1 MDARLAAY
9 LDGLPKSTQPD
20 LDLSAGS
27 FLPGASFFKQLRET
41 GLAWRCGALLG
52 SHLLA
57 TLLLFA
63 SFVFVGYGA
72 LSGRLDHGWLAAWA
86 LALAGTVPLRVAC
99 RWLEGVIAVGIGGLL
114 KERLFAGALAIDAD
128 YLRGKGTGALL
139 SEVLETEA
147 IDALGADGGLHTAF
161 ALLELLLVAL
171 VLSWGAASGLEIVL
185 LAAWV
190 ALSIALI
197 VRNVRRRA
205 DWTRLR
211 FGLTNQ
217 LVENMSAH
225 RTRLA
230 QQPPSQ
236 WHQVEDADAD
246 HYAVASEDFDR
257 STARI
262 EGALARGYVLA
273 AVAVLAPTFIQG
285 SATVAQMAITLGA
298 ILFAGAALERLAFGS
313 SRGAAAWIAW
323 RAAKPMFDAGPMF
336 DAAARPATEG
346 VAADLAPATGKVL
359 QARDLV
365 FSHRG
370 RAEAV
375 LRGCSLAVERG
386 DRILLQGEPGSGK
399 STLAALLAGLRQP
412 AAGFILASGL
422 DRHTLGDLAW
432 RRRVAAA
439 PQYHENHILSAS
451 LGFNLL
457 LAQPYPHSPRHLEK
471 ARELCHELGLRDLL
485 GRMPGGLDQIV
496 GDTGWRLSHGE
507 RSRIFLARAL
517 LQDADVVLLDESLA
531 ALDPENLRQCLEC
544 VMRRAR
550 SLIVIAHP

>member
-9 LDGLPKSTQPD
+9 LNGLPKSTQPD
-20 LDLSAGS
+20 FDASAGS
-27 FLPGASFFKQLRET
+27 VLPGASFLNQLRET

-57 TLLLFA
+57 TMLLFA
-63 SFVFVGYGA
+63 SFAFVGYGA
-72 LSGRLDHGWLAAWA
+72 LSGRLDYGWLTAWA
-86 LALAGTVPLRVAC
+86 LALAGTMPLRVAC
-99 RWLEGVIAVGIGGLL
+99 RWLEGVVAVGLGGLL

-128 YLRGKGTGALL
+128 HLRGKGMGALL

-147 IDALGADGGLHTAF
+147 IDALGADGGLHTVF
-161 ALLELLLVAL
+161 AILELLLVAL
-171 VLSWGAASGLEIVL
+171 VLTWGAAAGPEMIL
-185 LAAWV
+185 LATWV
-190 ALSIALI
+190 GLSLVLIA
-197 VRNVRRRA
+197 RNMRHRA
-205 DWTRLR
+205 NWTELR

-217 LVENMSAH
+217 LVENMNSH
-225 RTRLA
+225 RTRVV

-236 WHQVEDADAD
+236 WHQGEDADAD
-246 HYAVASEDFDR
+246 RYTVVSKNLDR

-262 EGALARGYVLA
+262 DGALARGYVIA
-273 AVAVLAPTFIQG
+273 AVAVLAPTFMAG
-285 SATVAQMAITLGA
+285 GATVPQMAITLGA
-298 ILFAGAALERLAFGS
+298 ILFAGAALEKLAYGVS
-313 SRGAAAWIAW
+313 HGAAAWIAW
-323 RAAKPMFDAGPMF
+323 RAAKPMFDA
-336 DAAARPATEG
+336 AARPPAGGAT
-346 VAADLAPATGKVL
+346 ADLPPATGKVL
-359 QARDLV
+359 QVRDLV
-365 FSHRG
+365 FSHHG
-370 RAEAV
+370 RAEPV
-375 LRGCSLAVERG
+375 LRGCSLAVEHG
-386 DRILLQGEPGSGK
+386 DRILLQGGAGSGK

-457 LAQPYPHSPRHLEK
+457 LAQPYPHSARHLEE
-471 ARELCHELGLRDLL
+471 ARELCSELGLGDLL
-485 GRMPGGLDQIV
+485 ERMPSGLDQIV